1 MLGSFWG
8 VELGGKGLAAGSSRG
23 EPSKCMFQNSAC
35 AGVLPSKA
43 DFENM
48 HLLGNFW
55 VELGSKGLAAGG
67 WAAAGLPFIKLGGSW
82 GQVAM

>member
-1 MLGSFWG
+1 MHLLGSFWG

-55 VELGSKGLAAGG
+55 VELGSK
-67 WAAAGLPFIKLGGSW
+67 LPAKIETITLMRPIHGNL
-82 GQVAM
+82 